1 MKYWNLFWKPIK
13 RFFVVLWNFLSMF
26 FGVPYEQQAKKLG
39 EWDIRGE
46 DNPKTD
52 RVARRANKV
61 SKS

>member
-39 EWDIRGE
+39 DWDARGE
-46 DNPKTD
+46 DNPETD
-52 RVARRANKV
+52 RVAYRANKV
-61 SKS
+61 SKT